1 METDWDVIVVGGG
14 AAGLSAALVL
24 GRARQRTLVVDAGR
38 QSNLAAHHIGGFLGQ
53 NERPAAEFYADA
65 RAEVLAHP
73 TVEIREG
80 EVIGGDHVEGGFV
93 LRLADGTQAS
103 TRRVVLA
110 SGMDYRPPTTP
121 GIAERWGRS
130 VFHCPFC
137 HGWEVRDRP
146 LAVLDGGATGTMRA
160 LLLREWSDDVTLLT
174 DGGDGPTDDE
184 RATLAAAGVEV
195 DERPVASV
203 DGPGVELEVVTFA
216 DGSTRPV
223 RGLLVPAPLHQRSD
237 LAAQLGAEA
246 APASPQAFD
255 ALEIDAMQATSGSG
269 VFAAGDIANP
279 MPSVAAAVAMGQK
292 VAAMVVHS
300 LLVEKHDLTPAA

>member
-1 METDWDVIVVGGG
+1 MTTNWDVIVVGGG

-24 GRARQRTLVVDAGR
+24 GRARQRTLVVDAGHP
-38 QSNLAAHHIGGFLGQ
+38 SNAPAHGIGGFLGQ
-53 NERPAAEFYADA
+53 NERPPADFYADG

-80 EVIGGDHVEGGFV
+80 EVVAGEHVDGGIR
-93 LRLADGTQAS
+93 LTLADGTEESAL
-103 TRRVVLA
+103 RVVLA
-110 SGMDYRPPTTP
+110 SGMDYRPTDKP
-121 GIAERWGRS
+121 GVAERFGRS

-137 HGWEVRDRP
+137 HGWEVRDRR
-146 LAVLDGGATGTMRA
+146 LAVLDGGPHGLMRA

-174 DGGDGPTDDE
+174 DGGEGPSEED
-184 RATLAAAGVEV
+184 RAKLAALGIEV

-203 DGPGVELEVVTFA
+203 EGPGDELTAICFE
-216 DGSTRPV
+216 DGSTRPCG
-223 RGLLVPAPLHQRSD
+223 GLLVPAPLAQRSD
-237 LAAQLGAEA
+237 LAEQLGAQA

-255 ALEIDAMQATSGSG
+255 ALVIDGMQATTGAG

-300 LLVEKHDLTPAA
+300 LLTEKHHLPPVG